1 MRFAFFN
8 AFLSER
14 IKLRRSLL
22 GWLILCGGSFV
33 PAIMLA
39 VRIRRQQQLPS
50 WHRQGIFW
58 ERHWVESWES
68 LSIMILPL
76 MVVLLTTL
84 ILQVEYRNNT
94 WKQVHASPQTWG
106 TIFSAK
112 LAVVLLSLF
121 QLFVV
126 INLGLYLAGAFPS
139 LLFSAEG
146 TPSSPVPWMRLLAR
160 DSIYFIECLPIVG
173 IQFMLA
179 LRFRNFLVPVGIGV
193 AGWILSLVLI
203 NTNYNFLLPYN
214 YTGIDYLIST
224 GHRSGQNL
232 PATLGK
238 LACGTFAAL
247 TWVSYAFYSRQAD
260 KG

>member
-1 MRFAFFN
+1 MLAAFFSS
-8 AFLSER
+8 FQSER

-39 VRIRRQQQLPS
+39 VRLRRQQQLPAL
-50 WHRQGIFW
+50 HHLGTFW
-58 ERHWVESWES
+58 EKHWIESWES

-106 TIFSAK
+106 TIFGAK
-112 LAVVLLSLF
+112 LAVVLLALL

-126 INLGLYLAGAFPS
+126 INLGLYLAGALPS
-139 LLFSAEG
+139 ILSSAAG
-146 TPSSPVPWMRLLAR
+146 SSSSPFPWVRLLAMNV
-160 DSIYFIECLPIVG
+160 SYFIECLPIVA

-179 LRFRNFLVPVGIGV
+179 LRFRNFLIPIGIGI

-203 NTNYNFLLPYN
+203 NTSL
-214 YTGIDYLIST
+214 
-224 GHRSGQNL
+224 
-232 PATLGK
+232 
-238 LACGTFAAL
+238 
-247 TWVSYAFYSRQAD
+247 RQRVW
-260 KG
+260 K